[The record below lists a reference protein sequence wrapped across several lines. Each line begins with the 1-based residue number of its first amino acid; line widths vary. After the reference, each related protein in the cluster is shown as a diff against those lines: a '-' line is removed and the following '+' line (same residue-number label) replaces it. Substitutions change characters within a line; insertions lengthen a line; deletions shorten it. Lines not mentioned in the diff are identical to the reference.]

1 MPKESCRLRMT
12 REDLRLILEIET
24 VYNNKKKIAA
34 TTEKKTTTTTTI
46 MKTSKLWE
54 RFKCSVFNQKTTR
67 HTKKQKNNGLFRV
80 KHIRTENVPEK
91 HLMKDPLD
99 KDVTITALQV
109 LKELKED
116 MEKS

>member
-24 VYNNKKKIAA
+24 VYNNKKIAA

-54 RFKCSVFNQKTTR
+54 RFKCPVFNQKN
-67 HTKKQKNNGLFRV
+67 HKAYKETKK
-80 KHIRTENVPEK
+80 
-91 HLMKDPLD
+91 
-99 KDVTITALQV
+99 
-109 LKELKED
+109 
-116 MEKS
+116 